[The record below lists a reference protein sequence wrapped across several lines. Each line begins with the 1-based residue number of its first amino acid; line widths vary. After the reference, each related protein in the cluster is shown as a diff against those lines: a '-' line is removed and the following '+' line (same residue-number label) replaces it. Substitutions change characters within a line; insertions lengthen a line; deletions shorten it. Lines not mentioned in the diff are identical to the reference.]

1 MAMDRVVIGKSD
13 LAIAPL
19 ALGGN
24 VFGWTASKE
33 ESFRILD
40 AFVDGGG
47 NHIDTADAYSAW
59 YEGNTGGD
67 SERIIGEWFRRS
79 GRRDDVVIA
88 TKVGK
93 LPGLQGLSAATI
105 IRAAEDSL
113 ERLCTDVIDMYYA
126 HADDPDTPLDET
138 MAAFDSLITSGK
150 VRWVAGSNYS
160 ATRLGESHDV
170 AVAGGWSPFVAL
182 QQHYNLVHRA
192 EYETGAAAV
201 VEELGMVSLPYFA
214 LASGFLT
221 GKYRSADDVVGAR
234 APRVQGYVND
244 RDFATLDAVRTIAD
258 ARGVEM
264 GTVAIA
270 WLRQQPTVAAPIA
283 SVSRLKQLPA
293 MLASLS
299 LDLSAEELAALD
311 KASA

>member
-1 MAMDRVVIGKSD
+1 MDRVVIGKSD
-13 LAIAPL
+13 LVIAPL

-24 VFGWTASKE
+24 VFGWTADKE

-59 YEGNTGGD
+59 FEGNTGGD

-93 LPGLQGLSAATI
+93 LPGLTGLSAKTI

-113 ERLCTDVIDMYYA
+113 DRLGTDVIDMYYA

-160 ATRLGESHDV
+160 AARLREAHDV
-170 AVAGGWSPFVAL
+170 AVGGGWSPFIAL

-192 EYETGAAAV
+192 EYETETAGV

-221 GKYRSADDVVGAR
+221 GKYKSSDDVVGAR
-234 APRVQGYVND
+234 APRVQGYVNE
-244 RDFATLDAVRTIAD
+244 RDLATLETVRGIAQ
-258 ARGVEM
+258 AREVEM

-270 WLRQQPTVAAPIA
+270 WLRHQPTVAAPIA
-283 SVSRLKQLPA
+283 SVSRLEQLPA
-293 MLASLS
+293 MMASLTVE
-299 LDLSAEELAALD
+299 LTVEELAALD
-311 KASA
+311 QASA